1 MSTKTNFKRVALVAV
16 ASLGLGVLTSVAPAF
31 AAAYTLESGI
41 AAATSTAGLT
51 TSLAAAGAG
60 IPYAG
65 VCDVGA
71 PAVSTTPRVIASGGT
86 SRFLVRKELEVDTV
100 TTGELRI
107 TGPAE
112 FTGGTL
118 GYVGTT
124 NKTFTVSAISAGTGA
139 DQDFY
144 VDFKVTGTGS
154 IRIDAYAS
162 DVDTSLVANASGKT
176 SSFFVSGVATCG
188 SGVSAEKS
196 YSQLVSIDSQILTLA
211 QVATGRSTGVWAAT
225 GARTNNAAGVMTN
238 SQNEETTYANAATA
252 YIAVNANNA
261 QGYAYTTSSN
271 AVVQCTNKATVEGT
285 TGGYF
290 VQTSFVGFQT
300 WAITQPTA
308 NAPLDTT
315 CTVSVDGVV
324 FATKTIKFLG
334 DAASVK
340 LVHYKSG
347 NAEAAS
353 SSTNDGLLIYTILD
367 SAGNEL
373 TEAATPALTTASTT
387 TRINTLAA
395 TAYTAVGASDTYN
408 NYYGIVRYNCL
419 DYGTQDLAVKIT
431 NTALNSIT
439 SNTVK
444 ASCGGAVNTYTAA
457 FDKAQYQTGD
467 IATLTITA
475 KDYAA
480 GTTWTGTTL
489 GSGTYGTFSVAVG
502 GMTAVATPVST
513 DINTTRN
520 TGVWTYTYKVDTTTG
535 SYVAQVVVPVKYT
548 TSANYGKPS
557 LIQYKIVSSEAA
569 GVTNADVLKAIVSL
583 IASINKQIAALQK
596 ALLKK

>member
-31 AAAYTLESGI
+31 AVAYTLESGI
-41 AAATSTAGLT
+41 TAATTDVGLT
-51 TSLAAAGAG
+51 VSLAAAGAN

-65 VCDVGA
+65 VCDAGA
-71 PAVSTTPRVIASGGT
+71 PAVSTTPRTVAVGG
-86 SRFLVRKELEVDTV
+86 SSAFKVVRELQADTI

-124 NKTFTVSAISAGTGA
+124 PTKFTVSALSASNTDNDA
-139 DQDFY
+139 FY
-144 VDFKVTGTGS
+144 ANIKITGTGNV
-154 IRIDAYAS
+154 RIDAFAS
-162 DVDTSLVANASGKT
+162 DVDTSLTAN
-176 SSFFVSGVATCG
+176 SGVKVYSLFIVGVAACGTGVTAAT
-188 SGVSAEKS
+188 S
-196 YSQLVSIDSQILTLA
+196 YSQVVSLDSQFLTLA
-211 QVATGRSTGVWAAT
+211 QVATGRSTGVWPAT
-225 GARTNNAAGVMTN
+225 EARTNNAAGVMTN
-238 SQNEETTYANAATA
+238 SQDEETTFANAGTA
-252 YIAVNANNA
+252 YLAVNANNA
-261 QGYAYTTSSN
+261 QGYPYATSSN
-271 AVVQCTNKATVEGT
+271 AVVQCTNKATIEAT

-308 NAPLDTT
+308 NAPLTTT
-315 CTVSVDGVV
+315 CTVSIDGVV
-324 FATKTIKFLG
+324 FATKTINILG
-334 DAASVK
+334 DAASIK

-347 NAEAAS
+347 NAEGAS
-353 SSTNDGLLIYTILD
+353 SLTNDGQLLYYVLD

-373 TEAATPALTTASTT
+373 TQNATPALTTASTT
-387 TRINTLAA
+387 VKINTI
-395 TAYTAVGASDTYN
+395 TAVGSGSVGANDSYDN
-408 NYYGIVRYNCL
+408 LYGVARYNCL
-419 DYGTQDLAVKIT
+419 DYGTQDLAVKMT
-431 NTALNSIT
+431 NAALNSIT
-439 SNTVK
+439 SNTVS
-444 ASCGGAVNTYTAA
+444 AHCGGAANTYTAA

-467 IATLTITA
+467 IATLTITV
-475 KDYAA
+475 KDYDG

-502 GMTAVATPVST
+502 GMTAVAAPVST

-520 TGVWTYTYKVDTTTG
+520 TGVWTYSYKVDTTTG
-535 SYVAQVVVPVKYT
+535 SYVAQVVVPVEST
-548 TSANYGKPS
+548 TSANYNKAS
-557 LIQYKIVSSEAA
+557 LLQYKIVSSDG
-569 GVTNADVLKAIVSL
+569 GVSNADVLKAIVSL

>member
-31 AAAYTLESGI
+31 AVAYTLESGI
-41 AAATSTAGLT
+41 TAATTDVGLT
-51 TSLAAAGAG
+51 VGLAAAGAN

-65 VCDVGA
+65 VCDAGA
-71 PAVSTTPRVIASGGT
+71 PAVSTTPRTVAVGGSSAVKVI
-86 SRFLVRKELEVDTV
+86 RELAADTI

-118 GYVGTT
+118 GYVGSTS
-124 NKTFTVSAISAGTGA
+124 KTFTVSALSAGTAA
-139 DQDFY
+139 DDAFY
-144 VDFKVTGTGS
+144 ANVKITGTG
-154 IRIDAYAS
+154 IVRIDAFAS
-162 DVDTSLVANASGKT
+162 DVDTSVLAN
-176 SSFFVSGVATCG
+176 SGVKVYSLFILGVTSCG
-188 SGVSAEKS
+188 SGVSAATS
-196 YSQLVSIDSQILTLA
+196 YSQLVSIDSQFLTLA
-211 QVATGRSTGVWAAT
+211 QVATGRSTGAWAAT
-225 GARTNNAAGVMTN
+225 GARTNNAAGLMTN

-271 AVVQCTNKATVEGT
+271 AVVQCTNKATIEAT

-290 VQTSFVGFQT
+290 VKTSFAGFDT
-300 WAITQPTA
+300 FAITQPTA

-334 DAASVK
+334 DAASVN

-347 NAEAAS
+347 NAEAS
-353 SSTNDGLLIYTILD
+353 SSATTDGQLIYTILD

-387 TRINTLAA
+387 TRINTISA
-395 TAYTAVGASDTYN
+395 TAYTAVGANDSYDN
-408 NYYGIVRYNCL
+408 SYGIALYNCL

-439 SNTVK
+439 SNTVS
-444 ASCGGAVNTYTAA
+444 AHCGGAVNTYTAA

-480 GTTWTGTTL
+480 GTTWTGTTV

-502 GMTAVATPVST
+502 GMTPVATPVST

-520 TGVWTYTYKVDTTTG
+520 TGVWTYSYKVDTTTG
-535 SYVAQVVVPVKYT
+535 SYVAQVVVPVKSS
-548 TSANYGKPS
+548 TSANYNKAS
-557 LIQYKIVSSEAA
+557 LLQYKIVSSDG
-569 GVTNADVLKAIVSL
+569 GVSNADVLKAIVSL

>member
-51 TSLAAAGAG
+51 TSLAAAGANV
-60 IPYAG
+60 PYAG

-71 PAVSTTPRVIASGGT
+71 PAVSTTPRVIAVGGT
-86 SRFLVRKELEVDTV
+86 SRFNVRKELTADTV

-124 NKTFTVSAISAGTGA
+124 NKTFTVSAISAGSTD

-176 SSFFVSGVATCG
+176 SSTFVSGVAACG
-188 SGVSAEKS
+188 SGVSAANS

-211 QVATGRSTGVWAAT
+211 QVATGRSTGVWAETAN
-225 GARTNNAAGVMTN
+225 RTSNAAGVMTN
-238 SQNEETTYANAATA
+238 SQNEETTYANAGTA

-271 AVVQCTNKATVEGT
+271 AVVQCTNKATIEGT
-285 TGGYF
+285 TGGYY

-308 NAPLDTT
+308 NAPFDTT
-315 CTVSVDGVV
+315 CTVSIDGVV

-334 DAASVK
+334 DAASIK
-340 LVHYKSG
+340 LTHYKSG
-347 NAEAAS
+347 NAEGS
-353 SSTNDGLLIYTILD
+353 STSTNDGQLIYTILD

-387 TRINTLAA
+387 TRINTL
-395 TAYTAVGASDTYN
+395 TAVSPSVGAEDAYN
-408 NYYGIVRYNCL
+408 NLYGVIRYNCL
-419 DYGTQDLAVKIT
+419 DYGTQDLAVKMT
-431 NTALNSIT
+431 NTALTSIT

-444 ASCGGAVNTYTAA
+444 ASCGGAVNTYTAS

-475 KDYAA
+475 KDYAG

-489 GSGTYGTFSVAVG
+489 GSGANGTFSVAVG

-520 TGVWTYTYKVDTTTG
+520 TGVWTYSYKVDTTTG
-535 SYVAQVVVPVKYT
+535 SYVAQVVVPVKST

-557 LIQYKIVSSEAA
+557 LIQYKIVSSDS
-569 GVTNADVLKAIVSL
+569 GVSNADVLKAIVSL